1 MNNFEKFL
9 NKQKPARK
17 NKSKLEPFTNNI
29 LFLKNKGYTYQQII
43 DYLQMEEIN
52 VSYTALRSFVIKKLS
67 SQESST
73 DSRSQVANKEVE
85 EDKYERPTEQDSSE
99 APTLTD
105 KNPSQSKAPR
115 NEDVPADRRFP
126 PWSNL
131 PSEYKSID
139 DLI

>member
-9 NKQKPARK
+9 KKQKPARK
-17 NKSKLEPFTNNI
+17 NKSKIEPFTNNI

-85 EDKYERPTEQDSSE
+85 EDKYERPTEQTSSE

-105 KNPSQSKAPR
+105 KNSVQSKTT
-115 NEDVPADRRFP
+115 EDEEVPVHKRMPDWFNVP
-126 PWSNL
+126 GFN
-131 PSEYKSID
+131 SID
-139 DLI
+139 DLC

>member
-73 DSRSQVANKEVE
+73 DSRSQVANEEVA
-85 EDKYERPTEQDSSE
+85 EDTEKRPTEQTSSE
-99 APTLTD
+99 TPNLTD
-105 KNPSQSKAPR
+105 SKVTKD
-115 NEDVPADRRFP
+115 EEIPADRRFP
-126 PWSNL
+126 SWSNL